1 MIELKLKIEDIDY
14 DSVADIL
21 APALKDRIDS
31 SEFPAWARLLF
42 LAGGMDGAAFKKIL
56 SRVPDDAIDGF
67 VVKLLNEKSEKASQI
82 IEDMAASN
90 GIKIK
95 IADVKATKD

>member
-1 MIELKLKIEDIDY
+1 MIELKLKIENIDY
-14 DSVADIL
+14 DSLADLL

-56 SRVPDDAIDGF
+56 SSVPNDAIDDF
-67 VVKLLNEKSEKASQI
+67 VVKLLNDKSDKAAEI
-82 IEDMAASN
+82 IEELAASK
-90 GIKIK
+90 GINIK
-95 IADVKATKD
+95 IADVSASK

>member
-42 LAGGMDGAAFKKIL
+42 LAGGIALVLWLISKYV
-56 SRVPDDAIDGF
+56 SR
-67 VVKLLNEKSEKASQI
+67 KNHL
-82 IEDMAASN
+82 
-90 GIKIK
+90 
-95 IADVKATKD
+95 

>member
-1 MIELKLKIEDIDY
+1 MKRERII
-14 DSVADIL
+14 DIL

-56 SRVPDDAIDGF
+56 SRVPDDAIDEF

-82 IEDMAASN
+82 IEDMAASK

-95 IADVKATKD
+95 IADVKAAKD

>member
-14 DSVADIL
+14 DSLADIL

-42 LAGGMDGAAFKKIL
+42 LAGGMDGQAFKKIL
-56 SRVPDDAIDGF
+56 SRVPSDAIDEF
-67 VVKLLNEKSEKASQI
+67 VVKLLNEKRDRAAVVL
-82 IEDMAASN
+82 EDLAASK
-90 GIKIK
+90 GVKIK
-95 IADVKATKD
+95 ISDVSASK

>member
-1 MIELKLKIEDIDY
+1 M
-14 DSVADIL
+14 
-21 APALKDRIDS
+21 
-31 SEFPAWARLLF
+31 F

-82 IEDMAASN
+82 IEDMAASK

>member
-14 DSVADIL
+14 ESVADIL

-82 IEDMAASN
+82 IEVLAASN

-95 IADVKATKD
+95 IAAVMATKD

>member
-1 MIELKLKIEDIDY
+1 MIELKLKIESIDY
-14 DSVADIL
+14 DSIADIL

-42 LAGGMDGAAFKKIL
+42 LAGGMDGSAFKKIL
-56 SRVPDDAIDGF
+56 SRVPSESIDEF
-67 VVKLLNEKSEKASQI
+67 VVKLLNDKSDKAASV
-82 IEDMAASN
+82 IEDLAATK

-95 IADVKATKD
+95 ISDVSASK

>member
-1 MIELKLKIEDIDY
+1 MIELKLKIENIDY

-31 SEFPAWARLLF
+31 SDFPAWARLLF

-56 SRVPDDAIDGF
+56 SRVPNDAIDGF
-67 VVKLLNEKSEKASQI
+67 VAKLLNEKSDKAA
-82 IEDMAASN
+82 EFLEEMAASK
-90 GIKIK
+90 GVKIK
-95 IADVKATKD
+95 ISEVKALKE